1 MRGTSH
7 AGPRLIARFS
17 DAVGRRARRLWHT
30 ITVGDKPPAAEAALT
45 WLRDLA
51 GDAEGIA
58 PTCGSS
64 AICPGLSAAA
74 VGTFFNFGETEL
86 AVRFARRLIT
96 LQKRDGSLPDA
107 GLLHGSLFNTAQ
119 AARAW
124 TLLIEADPH
133 LLPEAEAALRRACG
147 YLAGRVTADGTLR
160 VSESGGSF
168 ERWAPPIV
176 HLVGFACLAEWAT
189 RWNMPAWRDAVT
201 RAVNRILRTE
211 DSARPN
217 AQTHVAAHGIE
228 AFLNLAAFDERCGI
242 VARRALDE
250 AAAMQTTDG
259 ALQTDLVHDWTS
271 SAGLAHYAALWFRAG
286 RKEAGDHAMTCL
298 VGRQRDDGSWTGSWG
313 RGAAYFPRSS
323 SAWTAK
329 YFLDAALGQVTTCF
343 SDVTVARERTSYAAP
358 LAADDERLRAVA
370 RVVARVTDDFGS
382 DASFADVGCGTGRYL
397 ERLNVAYPALRLTG
411 IDPSSQLL
419 RHVPCSAT
427 SLAGN
432 LLRLPTADDTF
443 AGACCVE
450 ALEHALVPERAVA
463 ELCRVVRPGG
473 RVVVIDKDAKFQ
485 PLSITEA
492 WERWFTPE
500 CVSSWLARDCDDV
513 RCEPLPDGDHQRNP
527 GLFLCW
533 TGVKR
538 DRTNTAAMVR
548 AA

>member
-17 DAVGRRARRLWHT
+17 DAVGRRARRLWHS
-30 ITVGDKPPAAEAALT
+30 ITVGDRPPAAESALR

-51 GDAEGIA
+51 GDGDGIS

-74 VGTFFNFGETEL
+74 VATFFSFGETEL
-86 AVRFARRLIT
+86 AIRFARRLIV

-124 TLLIEADPH
+124 GALLDAEPTA
-133 LLPEAEAALRRACG
+133 LPEAQAALRRACC
-147 YLAGRVTADGTLR
+147 YLAGRVGDDGAIRL
-160 VSESGGSF
+160 SASGGSF

-176 HLVGFACLAEWAT
+176 HLVGFGVLADWAK
-189 RWNMPAWRDAVT
+189 RWNVPAWRDAVG
-201 RAVNRILRTE
+201 RAVGRILRTE

-217 AQTHVAAHGIE
+217 AQSHIAAHGIE
-228 AFLNLAAFDERCGI
+228 AFLNLASFDERCGL

-250 AAAMQTTDG
+250 TAAMQTTDG
-259 ALQTDLVHDWTS
+259 ALPTDLVHPWTS
-271 SAGLAHYAALWFRAG
+271 SAGLAHYAALWFRSG
-286 RKEAGDHAMTCL
+286 RREAGDHAMTCL
-298 VGRQRDDGSWTGSWG
+298 TGRQRDDGSWTGSWG

-329 YFLDAALGQVTTCF
+329 YFLDAAAGQVADRFNDATLTRDPKSF
-343 SDVTVARERTSYAAP
+343 AAP
-358 LAADDERLRAVA
+358 LMADDERLRAVD
-370 RVVARVTDDFGS
+370 RVIGKIAYTFGS
-382 DASFADVGCGTGRYL
+382 DASFVDVGCGTGRYL
-397 ERLNVAYPALRLTG
+397 ERLAARHPALRLTG
-411 IDPSSQLL
+411 IDPAPRLL
-419 RHVPCSAT
+419 EKLPPRAT
-427 SLAGN
+427 SVAGN
-432 LLRLPTADDTF
+432 LLHLPAADESYE
-443 AGACCVE
+443 GACCVE

-463 ELCRVVRPGG
+463 ELCRIVRPGG
-473 RVVVIDKDAKFQ
+473 RVVVIDKDARFQ
-485 PLSITEA
+485 ALSVTEA

-500 CVSSWLARDCDDV
+500 CVSAWLAKDCDDV
-513 RCEPLPDGDHQRNP
+513 TCEPLPVGPQQQTP

-538 DRTNTAAMVR
+538 AASQAVSFRR

>member
-45 WLRDLA
+45 WLRNLA
-51 GDAEGIA
+51 GDADGIS

-64 AICPGLSAAA
+64 AVCPGLSAAA

-86 AVRFARRLIT
+86 AGRFARRLIT

-124 TLLIEADPH
+124 TLLIEADPQ

-147 YLAGRVTADGTLR
+147 YLAGRVTSDGTLR

-189 RWNMPAWRDAVT
+189 RWNMPAWRDAVA

-228 AFLNLAAFDERCGI
+228 AFLNLASFDERCGI

-329 YFLDAALGQVTTCF
+329 YFLDASLGQVATCF
-343 SDVTVARERTSYAAP
+343 SDTTVTRERISYAAP
-358 LAADDERLRAVA
+358 LAADDERLRAIE
-370 RVVARVTDDFGS
+370 RVVARVTDDFGP

-397 ERLNVAYPALRLTG
+397 ERLNAAHPKLRLTG

-419 RHVPCSAT
+419 RHVPCSAV
-427 SLAGN
+427 SLTGN
-432 LLRLPTADDTF
+432 LLRLPAADESF

-463 ELCRVVRPGG
+463 ELCRIVRPGG
-473 RVVVIDKDAKFQ
+473 RVVVIDKDVKFQ
-485 PLSITEA
+485 PLSITET

-500 CVSSWLARDCDDV
+500 CVSSWLAKDCDDV

-538 DRTNTAAMVR
+538 DRARTAAMAR

>member
-17 DAVGRRARRLWHT
+17 DAVGRRARRLWHSIT
-30 ITVGDKPPAAEAALT
+30 IGDRPPAAESSLR
-45 WLRDLA
+45 WLRELA
-51 GDAEGIA
+51 GTGDGIA

-64 AICPGLSAAA
+64 AVCPGLSAAT
-74 VGTFFNFGETEL
+74 VSTLFSFGETEL
-86 AVRFARRLIT
+86 AIRFARRLMI

-119 AARAW
+119 AVRGW
-124 TLLIEADPH
+124 TALLEADPAV
-133 LLPEAEAALRRACG
+133 LPEVEAPLRKACS
-147 YLAGRVTADGTLR
+147 YLAGRVADDGTLR
-160 VSESGGSF
+160 VSPSGGSF

-176 HLVGFACLAEWAT
+176 HLVGFKALADWAT
-189 RWNMPAWRDAVT
+189 RWNVPAWRDAVG
-201 RAVNRILRTE
+201 RAVGRILRTE

-228 AFLNLAAFDERCGI
+228 AFLNLASFDERCGI
-242 VARRALDE
+242 IARRALDE
-250 AAAMQTTDG
+250 AAAMQTTDS
-259 ALQTDLVHDWTS
+259 ALPTDLVHPWTS

-286 RKEAGDHAMTCL
+286 RKEAGDHAMSCL
-298 VGRQRDDGSWTGSWG
+298 VGRQREDGSWTGSWG

-329 YFLDAALGQVTTCF
+329 YFLDAALGQVATCF
-343 SDVTVARERTSYAAP
+343 SDTTVTRERTSYAAP
-358 LAADDERLRAVA
+358 LAGDDERLRAVE
-370 RVVARVTDDFGS
+370 RVVEQVASSFGP

-397 ERLNVAYPALRLTG
+397 ERLAAGRPELRLTG
-411 IDPSSQLL
+411 IDPSPQLL
-419 RHVPCSAT
+419 RHVPFNAR
-427 SLAGN
+427 SLTGN
-432 LLRLPTADDTF
+432 LLRLPAGDGTF
-443 AGACCVE
+443 DGASCVE

-463 ELCRVVRPGG
+463 ELCRIVRPGG

-500 CVSSWLARDCDDV
+500 CVSDWLRKDCDDV
-513 RCEPLPDGDHQRNP
+513 RCVPLPDGDHQRNP

-538 DRTNTAAMVR
+538 ATAQTQWSAR

>member
-30 ITVGDKPPAAEAALT
+30 ITVGDRPPAAESALH

-51 GDAEGIA
+51 GDGDGIA

-64 AICPGLSAAA
+64 GVCPGLSAAA
-74 VGTFFNFGETEL
+74 VSTFYSFGETEL

-124 TLLIEADPH
+124 SLLVDADPK
-133 LLPEAEAALRRACG
+133 LLPEAEAALRRACC
-147 YLAGRVTADGTLR
+147 YLAGRVADDGALR

-176 HLVGFACLAEWAT
+176 HLVGFAALAE
-189 RWNMPAWRDAVT
+189 RGVKWNMPTWRDAVA
-201 RAVNRILRTE
+201 RAVGRILRTE

-217 AQTHVAAHGIE
+217 AQSHVSAHGIE
-228 AFLNLAAFDERCGI
+228 AFLNLAQFDERCGI
-242 VARRALDE
+242 IARRALDE

-259 ALQTDLVHDWTS
+259 ALPTDLVHHWTS
-271 SAGLAHYAALWFRAG
+271 SAGLAHFAALWFRAG
-286 RKEAGDHAMTCL
+286 RKEAGDHAMSCL
-298 VGRQRDDGSWTGSWG
+298 VGRQREDGSWTGSWG

-329 YFLDAALGQVTTCF
+329 YFLDAALGQVATCF
-343 SDVTVARERTSYAAP
+343 NDVTVTRDRTSYAAP
-358 LAADDERLRAVA
+358 LAGDDERLRAVE
-370 RVVARVTDDFGS
+370 RVVAQVADTFGP
-382 DASFADVGCGTGRYL
+382 DASFADVGCGTGRYI
-397 ERLNVAYPALRLTG
+397 ERLNNARPELRLTG
-411 IDPSSQLL
+411 IDPSPQLL
-419 RHVPCSAT
+419 RHIPYSAT

-432 LLRLPTADDTF
+432 LLRLPAGDDSF
-443 AGACCVE
+443 AGACCIE

-500 CVSSWLARDCDDV
+500 CVSDWLRKDCDDV

-538 DRTNTAAMVR
+538 GPSQVAAR
-548 AA
+548 RLAA